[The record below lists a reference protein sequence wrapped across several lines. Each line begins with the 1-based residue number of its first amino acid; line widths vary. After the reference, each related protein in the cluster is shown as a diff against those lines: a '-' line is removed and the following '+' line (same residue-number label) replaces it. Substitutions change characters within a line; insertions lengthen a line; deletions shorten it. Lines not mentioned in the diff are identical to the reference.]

1 MKLFVEV
8 YGLRLSVFT
17 HWDTLALWWCANTE
31 TEKKRNRVPEIE
43 NRIEPNLRNRNR
55 PSPTLGHVRFTKT
68 GFRSVSY
75 SSETGICKTN
85 WLREIGLT
93 CFIVVSF
100 AKTEMLRRKNGN
112 GNANCEH

>member
-1 MKLFVEV
+1 MD
-8 YGLRLSVFT
+8 SVLVFSRT
-17 HWDTLALWWCANTE
+17 GILLHCGGVQIPKPK
-31 TEKKRNRVPEIE
+31 KKRNRVPEIE